1 MTSEF
6 INVPDWFSWENQG
19 AGIAVTDL
27 DNDGQPELIVFMV
40 DNAQGKNEGAV

>member
-1 MTSEF
+1 MADGF

-27 DNDGQPELIVFMV
+27 DGDQRPELIVFMI
-40 DNAQGKNEGAV
+40 DDPQG